1 MRRLLLADR
10 IKDRRGSFLAPLI
23 PLLERH
29 FEVRFHAGPPGPEL
43 AAAIGWADIM

>member
-23 PLLERH
+23 PVLEQH
-29 FEVRFHAGPPGPEL
+29 FEVRFHAGPPGPE
-43 AAAIGWADIM
+43 IGRAHV